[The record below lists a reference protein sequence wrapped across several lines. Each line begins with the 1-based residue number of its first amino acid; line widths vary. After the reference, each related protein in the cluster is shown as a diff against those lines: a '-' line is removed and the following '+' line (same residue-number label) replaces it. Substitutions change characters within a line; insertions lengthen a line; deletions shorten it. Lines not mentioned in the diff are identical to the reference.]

1 MIAGVS
7 LVTRNEP
14 VQCAGLTCGPG
25 VRRSAPAHR
34 SIPTYGPM
42 HQSDAERR
50 LFQATA
56 RDGLCLNAGAGNSS
70 GWTPGRSGVCCGGA
84 EQNRPGA
91 RNKCKCGGPQKS
103 RQTRHSR
110 HKPAQPGTTRHGN
123 GSGVTPSG
131 LAPAGWYADEDCWPH
146 RKTCFLRR
154 DWMLGGRRLP
164 WITNRPPALA
174 NGPAA
179 CLMPM
184 LNGFNLSQPG

>member
-1 MIAGVS
+1 MHRCIDQYPLRDLCTSPMLSVDYFRPLLLMACAS
-7 LVTRNEP
+7 LQE
-14 VQCAGLTCGPG
+14 
-25 VRRSAPAHR
+25 
-34 SIPTYGPM
+34 
-42 HQSDAERR
+42 
-50 LFQATA
+50 QATP
-56 RDGLCLNAGAGNSS
+56 AGGR
-70 GWTPGRSGVCCGGA
+70 PGRSGVCCGGA

-91 RNKCKCGGPQKS
+91 RNKCKSESPQKS